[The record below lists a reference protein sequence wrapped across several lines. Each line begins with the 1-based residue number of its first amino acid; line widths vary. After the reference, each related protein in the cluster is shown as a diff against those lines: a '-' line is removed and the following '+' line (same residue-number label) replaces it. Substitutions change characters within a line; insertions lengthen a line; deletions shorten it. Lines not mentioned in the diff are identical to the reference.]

1 MLLLLRIKQIS
12 LSLDGLL
19 PPREPEGAAQAGV
32 GVLFPPAGNLHL

>member
-19 PPREPEGAAQAGV
+19 PPREPEGTAQAGV